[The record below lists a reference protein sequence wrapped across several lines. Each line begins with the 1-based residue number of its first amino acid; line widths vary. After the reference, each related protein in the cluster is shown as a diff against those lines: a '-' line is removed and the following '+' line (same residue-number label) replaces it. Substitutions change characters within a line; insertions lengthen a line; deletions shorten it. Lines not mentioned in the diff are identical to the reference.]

1 MDRIRD
7 WLFPVAL
14 ILGSLGAS
22 AHVLARLGELR
33 ATLASQQPAD
43 LEEPVSEARTLA
55 RR

>member
-22 AHVLARLGELR
+22 AHVL
-33 ATLASQQPAD
+33 
-43 LEEPVSEARTLA
+43 VSDPRTLA